1 MRYIVTGIVQFAGVV
16 WLVSYARDADPYYSH
31 SLSDFSRWE
40 HASKD
45 RAAAVALV
53 AGVLAAA
60 VAAAFVAQGFLPKR
74 YVVGSLALLGAAMY
88 LVALGVAWFALTIG
102 H

>member
-1 MRYIVTGIVQFAGVV
+1 LASFSSPG
-16 WLVSYARDADPYYSH
+16 SYRH
-31 SLSDFSRWE
+31 SLSDLSRWE

-45 RAAAVALV
+45 RAAAVALL
-53 AGVLAAA
+53 AGALAAA

-74 YVVGSLALLGAAMY
+74 YVVGRVGLLALSMY
-88 LVALGVAWFALTIG
+88 LVALGVAWLALTIG